1 MRILGFGVKYNQLQH
16 IDESDWVVLKKITP
30 ESTEKLNLVTVYKY
44 KNKEI
49 PRAVCWKHED
59 GLWDV
64 YLALNPTDK
73 RCIVKLDKRVPT
85 KYLQK
90 VVTTILNSSVCGLW
104 AQMGL
109 KLGPLVNKT
118 VDEVVQRDQTCGP
131 INGPSQEK

>member
-1 MRILGFGVKYNQLQH
+1 MRILGFGMKYNQLQH
-16 IDESDWVVLKKITP
+16 IDESDWVVLRKITP

-64 YLALNPTDK
+64 YLALDPTDK
-73 RCIVKLDKRVPT
+73 RYIVKLDKRVPT

-90 VVTTILNSSVCGLW
+90 AVTTILNSSVCGLW
-104 AQMGL
+104 TRMGL
-109 KLGPLVNKT
+109 KLGPLVNKI
-118 VDEVVQRDQTCGP
+118 VDEVVRRGP
-131 INGPSQEK
+131 T